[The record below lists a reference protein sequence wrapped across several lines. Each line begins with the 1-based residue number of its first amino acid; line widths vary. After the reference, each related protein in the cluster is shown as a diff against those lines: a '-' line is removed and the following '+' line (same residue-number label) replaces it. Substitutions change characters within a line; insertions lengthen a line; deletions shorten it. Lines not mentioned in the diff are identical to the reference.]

1 MRRFDHIDLRVGDLA
16 SVREFYGVLLPRLG
30 FTEDMN
36 IPDWLQYSTQGEG
49 PTEFFGVT
57 QSPGHRPNENR
68 IAFWAS
74 SVAEVDEIA
83 HVLREIGARNI
94 EGPSHEGSEA
104 YYGVFF
110 EDPPVTGSRS
120 AIARRIRRLSRANA
134 CSGCVR

>member
-1 MRRFDHIDLRVGDLA
+1 MRRFDHIDLRVTDLG

-68 IAFWAS
+68 IAFWAP

-83 HVLREIGARNI
+83 QVLRTIGARNI

-110 EDPPVTGSRS
+110 EDPSGNRLEVCYRS
-120 AIARRIRRLSRANA
+120 KN
-134 CSGCVR
+134 